1 MNEHTIMLIFF
12 NNIIY
17 GLQSVSAINSELED
31 DL

>member
-1 MNEHTIMLIFF
+1 MNTIMLNFF
-12 NNIIY
+12 NNNLIY